1 MATVLKN
8 NPDRTDVAMLDS
20 AAAFAK
26 AGFGLHW
33 LKPRSKKPAY
43 GAGWQKAPIAT
54 FEELRASYQIGNN
67 VGVRL
72 GEFSRV
78 DGAYLHLID
87 MDIRK
92 ASEGPTAWA
101 KLREILPD
109 VQFDKLPSVI
119 SGSGGESRHLY
130 FVTDEPFAS
139 MKLAKSPGWAMVFD
153 KNVDQ
158 YVKKHDWELELF
170 GGPKQAAMPPSIHPD
185 TGLPYRWERMP
196 DLDGLETVPFVPCTA
211 IKQAGAM
218 VKDLAEDYVGNTDR
232 LGLTV
237 EQVEEILAALPLDPW
252 CEARGGDP
260 KDIGWVKVGMA
271 CKHELGDEGYGP
283 WCDFSKQSSK
293 YKERDQYSNWMSF
306 KGKTRNPFRMASLQ
320 KVVRDLKMID
330 DLPDL
335 PDLVDGEEFSRSIV
349 DDDEFDRL
357 LWSSTAEDEA
367 VFTTGDEEESES
379 AAVARLNRDHAIVVQ
394 GGKTL
399 ISTEKEDGEVE
410 FSTYY
415 DFKLLYENDR
425 RRKPGSK
432 GGEDLSRY
440 ESVAAMWIRH
450 PDRLKYANGV
460 VFKPGGTPKGALN
473 LWKGW
478 AVNPDPE
485 GSCELLLN
493 HVREVVCRGNLEHAA
508 YVFGWMA
515 HLVQKPEEKPG
526 VALILRGL
534 KGTGKDTLGDYLAK
548 MIGRRHAPTVSQSDH
563 ITGKFN
569 RHFEATLLLHVQE
582 GIWAGNHEAE
592 SQLKALVTSE
602 SLQIERK
609 HVDPIS
615 LDNFMRIMITSNAE
629 WTVPAS
635 FEERRWAVFD
645 VSDKHAD
652 DHAYFAPLRAELN
665 GGGPA
670 ALLSWLQA
678 YDISTFN
685 VRAAPK
691 TSGLMGQ
698 KLASLRNLP
707 KWWFERLGAGELD
720 SRNGYGDEWSA
731 GGIGVLR
738 STLRDEYKNWYKE
751 RKFEGEMVAEKQ
763 FGALLRKMVPGIDDH
778 RPSRNGERI
787 REYLLPDLLTCR
799 QQFES
804 YMGDAIDW
812 TE

>member
-8 NPDRTDVAMLDS
+8 NSDRTDSDMLE
-20 AAAFAK
+20 AITPFAK
-26 AGFGLHW
+26 AGFAVHYLHP
-33 LKPRSKKPAY
+33 KSKRPI
-43 GAGWQKAPIAT
+43 GNDWSEAPVASLDQ
-54 FEELRASYQIGNN
+54 LRRNYTAGNN

-72 GEFSRV
+72 GKPSALI
-78 DGAYLHLID
+78 GGGYLHAID
-87 MDIRK
+87 LDIRIPEL
-92 ASEGPTAWA
+92 AGEAWA
-101 KLREILPD
+101 AFSALFPD
-109 VQFDKLPSVI
+109 VRREDLPEVR

-130 FVTDEPFAS
+130 FVTDRPFNS
-139 MKLAKSPGWAMVFD
+139 KLLAHSDG
-153 KNVDQ
+153 
-158 YVKKHDWELELF
+158 KHRRADGGYSNDWELELF
-170 GGPKQAAMPPSIHPD
+170 GTGKQVVMAPSIHPVTGTPYTWVREFDFDAFEQPWIPAAVVEQLGVVDAQTFACD
-185 TGLPYRWERMP
+185 TVTPVTFEPGQLERELAAIPVSDLHYDDWIRLGQALYHQFGGSQEGLDLWEKHTRRSTKFTGDAQLREMRRIKWRSFGKYRGKPVTMLTVRRWYLDAHKDLELVAQVEGLD
-196 DLDGLETVPFVPCTA
+196 DLDDNEQGVASNDNDFDAL
-211 IKQAGAM
+211 
-218 VKDLAEDYVGNTDR
+218 L
-232 LGLTV
+232 LT
-237 EQVEEILAALPLDPW
+237 PRP
-252 CEARGGDP
+252 
-260 KDIGWVKVGMA
+260 
-271 CKHELGDEGYGP
+271 
-283 WCDFSKQSSK
+283 
-293 YKERDQYSNWMSF
+293 
-306 KGKTRNPFRMASLQ
+306 
-320 KVVRDLKMID
+320 
-330 DLPDL
+330 
-335 PDLVDGEEFSRSIV
+335 
-349 DDDEFDRL
+349 
-357 LWSSTAEDEA
+357 EDEA
-367 VFTTGDEEESES
+367 VFTAGDEEESES

-399 ISTEKEDGEVE
+399 ISTEKEDGVVE
-410 FSTYY
+410 FGTYF
-415 DFKLLYENDR
+415 DFKLFHENDR

-432 GGEDLSRY
+432 GGEDPSRY

-450 PDRLKYANGV
+450 PDRLEYPNGV
-460 VFKPGGTPKGALN
+460 VFAPGGTPKGALN

-485 GSCELLLN
+485 GSCDLLLN
-493 HVREVVCRGNLEHAA
+493 HVRDVVCQGNLEHAA

-615 LDNFMRIMITSNAE
+615 LDNFMRVMITSNAD

-645 VSDKHAD
+645 VSDRHAE

-670 ALLSWLQA
+670 ALLAWLQA
-678 YDISTFN
+678 YDISAFN

-691 TSGLMGQ
+691 TAALMGQ

-720 SRNGYGDEWSA
+720 SRNGYGDDWSA
-731 GGIGVLR
+731 GGITVLR
-738 STLRDEYKNWYKE
+738 STLRDEYTNWHKA
-751 RKFEGEMVAEKQ
+751 RKFEGELVAEKQ
-763 FGALLRKMVPGIDDH
+763 FGALLRKMVGTIDDT
-778 RPSRNGERI
+778 RPVSNGERV
-787 REYLLPDLLTCR
+787 RAYVLPDLLTCR
-799 QQFES
+799 QQFEK
-804 YMGDAIDW
+804 YMGDIIDW